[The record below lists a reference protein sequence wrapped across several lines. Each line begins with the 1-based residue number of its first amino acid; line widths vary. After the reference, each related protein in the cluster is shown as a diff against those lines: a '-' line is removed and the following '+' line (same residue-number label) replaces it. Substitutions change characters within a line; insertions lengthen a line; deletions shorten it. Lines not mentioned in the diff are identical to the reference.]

1 MPRTEKPSAHALTGR
16 KETVKRG
23 HSQEWQNQSLACRA
37 VVFKEHKMNFNIKEV
52 HISEIRPGDTVEH
65 NGAIC
70 TVCRNN
76 IKTGGFMGRT
86 LFGDS
91 YSFGMKPV
99 RKLQILQAL
108 PNHLPVCA

>member
-1 MPRTEKPSAHALTGR
+1 MPRTEKPSRKADRSERNGHASPWRQG
-16 KETVKRG
+16 
-23 HSQEWQNQSLACRA
+23 QNQSLACRA

-91 YSFGMKPV
+91 YSLGMKPV

>member
-1 MPRTEKPSAHALTGR
+1 
-16 KETVKRG
+16 
-23 HSQEWQNQSLACRA
+23 
-37 VVFKEHKMNFNIKEV
+37 MNFNIKEV

-91 YSFGMKPV
+91 YRLGIDPV
-99 RKLQILQAL
+99 RKLQVLQAR